1 MKKLS
6 VVGTLFITILLMVQ
20 FPHWM
25 LSPGEVI
32 EGHQNIKNKCS
43 ECHQAFSGIDSQKCI
58 SCHKLDSIGMNSP
71 GNMDSNPDSGKILF
85 HQHLKSQECTL
96 GPLITM
102 EDYLNGLLYR
112 LTTAYLLLQ

>member
-32 EGHQNIKNKCS
+32 EGHQNIKINVLNAIKPS
-43 ECHQAFSGIDSQKCI
+43 VELIPKNAFPVTNWI
-58 SCHKLDSIGMNSP
+58 P
-71 GNMDSNPDSGKILF
+71 
-85 HQHLKSQECTL
+85 
-96 GPLITM
+96 
-102 EDYLNGLLYR
+102 
-112 LTTAYLLLQ
+112 

>member
-58 SCHKLDSIGMNSP
+58 SCHKLDSIGMNSQ
-71 GNMDSNPDSGKILF
+71 LV
-85 HQHLKSQECTL
+85 T
-96 GPLITM
+96 LITM